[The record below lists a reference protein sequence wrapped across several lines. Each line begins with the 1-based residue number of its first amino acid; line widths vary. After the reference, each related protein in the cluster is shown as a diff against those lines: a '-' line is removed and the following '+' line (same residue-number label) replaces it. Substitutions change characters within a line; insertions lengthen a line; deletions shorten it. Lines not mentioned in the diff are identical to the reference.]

1 MIDETVGVI
10 ESVDFLLKRENI
22 VIEIKKTRSSLGAK
36 EIGDQLIIDIGR
48 YKKHPACRTLVC
60 FVYDPEFRIGNPAEL
75 EDDLSGQQ
83 DTMDV
88 HVVVSPGRG

>member
-1 MIDETVGVI
+1 LDIRWACAHSPDSEQTEYLVNVG
-10 ESVDFLLKRENI
+10 DRFFNL
-22 VIEIKKTRSSLGAK
+22 
-36 EIGDQLIIDIGR
+36 LIIDIGR
-48 YKKHPACRTLVC
+48 YKKHPGCRTLVC

-88 HVVVSPGRG
+88 RVVVSPGGG